1 MPVWRIYITVA
12 RQMECVLN
20 PFDLS
25 NLQEPVESVWKGG
38 GQTLEDEL
46 SVYHI

>member
-12 RQMECVLN
+12 CQMECVLI
-20 PFDLS
+20 L
-25 NLQEPVESVWKGG
+25 LIYLMCLERGE
-38 GQTLEDEL
+38 GQTLEGEL